1 MLDFLRE
8 YGLFVLELVTV
19 LGLFAVVVLVVLR
32 AARRGGDM
40 PSPSHGHL
48 KVSHLGDKFRRLRLT
63 IQQQTLTPKQW
74 KVLVKQEDAADKA
87 RDKQPSSKPRIFVVD
102 FVGDVRASAVES
114 LRQEVSAIVQ
124 AVQPGDEVMVR
135 LESPG
140 GMVHSYG
147 LAASQLARF
156 REAKIPLTICV
167 DKVAASGGYMMACV
181 ADTIVAAP
189 FAVLGSIGVVAQ
201 LPNLNR
207 LLKKMDVD
215 YEIVTAGKWKR
226 TLTVLGENT
235 DEGRAQFKREID
247 NTHQLFKDF
256 IAHNR
261 PKLDLEA
268 VADGRTW
275 YGTEARD
282 IQLCDAVATSDD
294 WLLQRADK
302 AELIAVSWQ
311 MRRGMGERL
320 GSLAAVT
327 LGRVT
332 DSLAQHEL
340 QRSAGL

>member
-1 MLDFLRE
+1 VLDFLRE

-40 PSPSHGHL
+40 PSHGHL

-87 RDKQPSSKPRIFVVD
+87 RDKQPSNKPRIFVVD

-256 IAHNR
+256 IANNR
-261 PKLDLEA
+261 PTLDLDA

-275 YGTEARD
+275 YGTQARD
-282 IQLCDAVATSDD
+282 IQLCDVVATSDD
-294 WLLQRADK
+294 WLLQRVDK

-311 MRRGMGERL
+311 FRRGMGERL
-320 GSLAAVT
+320 GALASVT
-327 LGRVT
+327 LGRVADT
-332 DSLAQHEL
+332 VAHHEM